1 MKRQHPRAA
10 DTLFVRLSVPDDI
23 TSLAERLRKADLDSL
38 LAAGST
44 SAEKSLNDGLALSD
58 ICFTAVDRFDTPVFM
73 FGTVPYDDE
82 TVAQVWLMAS
92 DEIDNHRRSLNKIAV
107 HFLEVFHR
115 KYHLL
120 SNGIDCRNI
129 THLRWLRWRGF
140 HFVRTISGYGPGK
153 LPFTEI
159 ASIRNASCVTQ

>member
-1 MKRQHPRAA
+1 MKRQHPRSA

-23 TSLAERLRKADLDSL
+23 TNLAPRLRKADLDSI
-38 LAAGST
+38 LAAGSP

-58 ICFTAVDRFDTPVFM
+58 ICFTAVDRYDTPVFM
-73 FGTVPYDDE
+73 FGTVPCDDI

-92 DEIDNHRRSLNKIAV
+92 GEIDNHKRSLKRIAA

-120 SNGIDCRNI
+120 SNCIDCRNAN
-129 THLRWLRWRGF
+129 HLRWLRWRGF
-140 HFVRTISGYGPGK
+140 QFVRTVSGYGPGQ

-159 ASIRNASCVTQ
+159 ASIRNASCATQ